1 MGAIPKPGKDAIVS
15 EKVGVDAFKQH
26 PVGLGPYKIVSHKPG
41 VEIIAEANTSY
52 WRKMPEVKR
61 LVFTSVPEET
71 TRLAMLKRG
80 EADITYALQGQV
92 AEEARQTTNVQIIPV
107 MLGAI
112 LR

>member
-1 MGAIPKPGKDAIVS
+1 M
-15 EKVGVDAFKQH
+15 
-26 PVGLGPYKIVSHKPG
+26 
-41 VEIIAEANTSY
+41 
-52 WRKMPEVKR
+52 KR

-92 AEEARQTTNVQIIPV
+92 AEEARQTPSVRLIPV

-112 LR
+112 WWLDFPSSGTPNRPGTTCVCARPPAWRWIGRP